1 MHIQICFSSIL
12 KHNLQSVCKTVFDKV
27 GLLVILLRTVNIY
40 DIPQLYVEQFGF
52 SEGESSLAEVEFLR
66 YSSFFRDPKVPRVF
80 NIHEED

>member
-1 MHIQICFSSIL
+1 MNFHTCFSFTL
-12 KHNLQSVCKTVFDKV
+12 KHNLPSLCKTVFDKV

-52 SEGESSLAEVEFLR
+52 PELESSLAEVDFLR
-66 YSSFFRDPKVPRVF
+66 YSSFFRDPKVPRDF